1 MELTT
6 ILAAIVLFPL
16 AMTVIIVAVLSL
28 IALIFW
34 IFEDSERLMMVLGV
48 SCLIYIFLIK

>member
-1 MELTT
+1 MELII

-16 AMTVIIVAVLSL
+16 AMTVIIAAVLSL

-34 IFEDSERLMMVLGV
+34 IFEDSERLLTILGV